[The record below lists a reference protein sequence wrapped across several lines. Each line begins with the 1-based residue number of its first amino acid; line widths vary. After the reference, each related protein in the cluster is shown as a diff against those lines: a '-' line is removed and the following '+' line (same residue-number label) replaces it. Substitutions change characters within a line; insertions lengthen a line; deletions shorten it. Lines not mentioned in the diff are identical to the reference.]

1 MQTTSARID
10 TRQQMTQE
18 EWEATVAFHVQSLVA
33 LGWRWEGRGIIPGW
47 EPWHALSKADS

>member
-1 MQTTSARID
+1 MQTASAPID
-10 TRQQMTQE
+10 IRQQMTQE